1 MESLFALRICL
12 AAAFIYAVIALGFM
26 LARTARL
33 GGQPLFARPVGLES
47 AGIVYAFTRGMNPLE
62 KDSSR
67 HHMPTYVAG
76 FLYHIATFI
85 SAILLILVTWGVSLP
100 PGVLWFMRILICGGI
115 LSGVALL
122 VKRMVH
128 AQLRIISTYDDF
140 LSNLLVD
147 VFLATSL
154 ATTVWATA
162 EPALLV
168 SAILVLLY
176 LPVGKIRHCVFYFY
190 ARFAFG
196 RLFGRRGIFPRPAS
210 DSRTGAT

>member
-1 MESLFALRICL
+1 MESLFTLRIGL
-12 AAAFIYAVIALGFM
+12 AATIVYAVVTLGLM
-26 LARTARL
+26 LARTVRM
-33 GGQPLFARPVGLES
+33 GRQPLFARPAGSES

-67 HHMPTYVAG
+67 HHMPTYIAG
-76 FLYHIATFI
+76 FLYHIATFV
-85 SAILLILVTWGVSLP
+85 SAIFLMLVIWGVSLP
-100 PGVLWFMRILICGGI
+100 PAVLWFIRILICGGI

-122 VKRMVH
+122 VKRAVH

-147 VFLATSL
+147 VFLVTSL
-154 ATTVWATA
+154 ATTVSATA

-196 RLFGRRGIFPRPAS
+196 RLFGQRGIFPRPAR